1 MRCFGVVILSLMLI
15 VNGAL
20 ANSEGAP
27 ATTTETK
34 MGMTIH
40 GDEAAAVGLYLMPWS
55 NENLSDIDRP
65 PRLLKEE
72 IAEVD
77 MSDFK
82 RQAEW
87 DQARREYQ
95 IWRLQRNNW

>member
-1 MRCFGVVILSLMLI
+1 MRCHGVATISLALI
-15 VNGAL
+15 VNSAL
-20 ANSEGAP
+20 ANGEGASTK
-27 ATTTETK
+27 ATETA

-40 GDEAAAVGLYLMPWS
+40 GDSAAAVGLYLMPWS
-55 NENLSDIDRP
+55 NEKLSDIDRP

-77 MSDFK
+77 VGDFK

-87 DQARREYQ
+87 DLVRREYQ